1 MSEESL
7 LLKLSER
14 VAVLETR
21 LTQVEDSTENNSKKL
36 DLLLEA
42 ATMGKGAWWM
52 LVKIGVV
59 VSFIFTLTTTW
70 FADVLNWIRHLIIK

>member
-7 LLKLSER
+7 LFKLTER

-21 LTQVEDSTENNSKKL
+21 LTQVENSNEDNGKKL

-52 LVKIGVV
+52 LVKIGVAL
-59 VSFIFTLTTTW
+59 SFVFTLTTTW
-70 FADVLNWIRHLIIK
+70 FSDVLNWVRHLVK